1 MKIAV
6 ASDHAAI
13 EERLALILALREH
26 GHEVEDFGCAPGES
40 VDYPDYAEKVAVSV
54 RDGKA
59 SRGILLCG
67 TGIGICMAA
76 GKVEGIRSATI
87 ADPWS
92 AEMTRRHNDANVG
105 CFGARIHSSAAII
118 RMAEIFLATPFDG
131 GRHQRRVDKIMALER
146 QPSA

>member
-13 EERLALILALREH
+13 EERLALVLALREH

-59 SRGILLCG
+59 TRGILLCG

-76 GKVEGIRSATI
+76 GKVAGIRAATI

-118 RMAEIFLATPFDG
+118 RMAEVFLATPFDG
-131 GRHQRRVDKIMALER
+131 GRHQRRVDKIMALEQ
-146 QPSA
+146 QPTS